1 MELVRHCL
9 CTHDRGFSAQAC
21 DLCGPVFFPQSTQ
34 VQPESPGFHG
44 EGAGDRELAPSYQN
58 FRSLITSAASLCLTV
73 LFVIVGALI
82 GGVFGALA
90 GWAAKSGILRGAG
103 LCTIAGAVL
112 SLEAL
117 EASHAYWCPDCSGS
131 QHRTSSLANFIKEL
145 LHHRFVDDQFQ
156 HPAAPR
162 TNGHQGSISPS
173 NDDVHEVI
181 DSYSELPLR
190 GLSGDSL
197 NNLPSHVLTSEV
209 KAGDNI
215 CCTICLQDIG
225 VGETARSLPHC
236 NHMFHLSCV
245 DQWLAGHASCPVCR
259 RNV

>member
-21 DLCGPVFFPQSTQ
+21 DLCGPICFPQSAQ
-34 VQPESPGFHG
+34 VPPESPGFHG

-131 QHRTSSLANFIKEL
+131 QHRKSSLLFFRQISLRSFSIIGLLMISSSILRHEL
-145 LHHRFVDDQFQ
+145 MV
-156 HPAAPR
+156 
-162 TNGHQGSISPS
+162 IS
-173 NDDVHEVI
+173 
-181 DSYSELPLR
+181 R
-190 GLSGDSL
+190 G
-197 NNLPSHVLTSEV
+197 VLAQVTMTS
-209 KAGDNI
+209 
-215 CCTICLQDIG
+215 T
-225 VGETARSLPHC
+225 R
-236 NHMFHLSCV
+236 
-245 DQWLAGHASCPVCR
+245 
-259 RNV
+259 